1 MGKRYDAARVSA
13 AIDDLGADIDQ
24 YRSRARDLESGFGR
38 YYHNETYVGKAAEAS
53 KEFIAQGQMDKLH
66 VVNLDVQTELFKK
79 CLDVDDAF
87 KEMVDSSPNAK
98 IDTDVLHELDRI
110 FRRESDGLSDI
121 GYEVECET
129 RAIAE
134 EFGEYADFYPLNYN
148 PVREIHDELCGPRGI
163 YQKTIKKMEAFD
175 EVARSTFNSSGLK
188 ERSEDLQNKIVN
200 ITGSLESIQVYTPSV
215 AKNSITLAA
224 LWKGAINGSAN
235 TLVFANDKERA
246 EYLDAQLK
254 RLCDGDDSND
264 AEATANINACLNGLL
279 CLKEVNGKKYVAYDQ
294 QKIRS
299 TLNSLEV
306 CGLGYQLL
314 TSIDE
319 QIESNRSNGAKVPEA
334 IAKLGF
340 GGRLENTKLEVS
352 KYGAGVKL
360 EVTSNNDLFPL
371 NEIDHKLV
379 SYAATKASSDHYFC
393 NKDGSLNWD
402 NITEW
407 IKLAPID
414 ETSYEYDVFSAKM
427 MDMSDED
434 IEKLLNLGMVANTDS
449 MPDIVEWTSDY
460 YGSKKYIESQNIQIT
475 ARRYAEIM
483 NVARNREGYNYLSL
497 SERAYIDDN
506 ETRSIAF
513 LEATQA
519 MSDGGGLNMV
529 ADITTEGADGEKV
542 YKVQINVI
550 PGSGND
556 ITEGEVI
563 ADSYETF
570 DKTRNITVYPR
581 ASSDVIDKYLDDQA
595 KIQMGHDVKFI
606 YSHNLKDVDYEK
618 IVMQTLD
625 VASNFAP
632 EPVQKCMMGV
642 DAVSFGK
649 EMVQDYKNS
658 VEASTAMKGLDTG
671 NGAICMG
678 VEGSVVYNV
687 SGTSGSVIINNIEY
701 NETELKLR
709 SGAYDIATGADIT
722 SDELKEHYVSGDD
735 EYQKYFDWYY
745 SKNGKEQMKT
755 YSDAVDYSLAKKGI
769 SSIDDATDAQLNE
782 AMQQV
787 SEAINATDTD
797 ELRKVDL
804 QKIENWIQENGT

>member
-1 MGKRYDAARVSA
+1 MGKRYDAERVSA
-13 AIDDLGADIDQ
+13 AIDDLG
-24 YRSRARDLESGFGR
+24 SDLEQYKTKAKALEAGFGR
-38 YYHNETYVGKAAEAS
+38 YYHNEAYRGKAAEAS

-66 VVNLDVQTELFKK
+66 VENLDIQRELYRR
-79 CLDVDDAF
+79 CLETDEVF
-87 KEMVDSSPNAK
+87 KEMVDSSPVAR
-98 IDTDVLHELDRI
+98 IDTDVLLHLKKDHQI
-110 FRRESDGLSDI
+110 FSDNIDVT
-121 GYEVECET
+121 GYELECKARELMDK
-129 RAIAE
+129 
-134 EFGEYADFYPLNYN
+134 FGEYSDFYPISYHRARNAY
-148 PVREIHDELCGPRGI
+148 DELSGSGGHYDKCLERV
-163 YQKTIKKMEAFD
+163 ERFD
-175 EVARSTFNSSGLK
+175 DYAKSYINNSGLK
-188 ERSEDLQNKIVN
+188 ERTYDLQNKIVN
-200 ITGSLESIQVYTPSV
+200 MTGALQSIQVFSPSV
-215 AKNSITLAA
+215 AKNSLTLAA
-224 LWKGAINGSAN
+224 LWNGAINGSAN
-235 TLVFANDKERA
+235 ILVFANDKERA
-246 EYLDAQLK
+246 EYLDTQLK

-264 AEATANINACLNGLL
+264 AEATANINACLNGFL
-279 CLKEVNGKKYVAYDQ
+279 CVKEVNGKKYVAYDQ
-294 QKIRS
+294 QKIRN
-299 TLNSLEV
+299 TLNNLEV

-314 TSIDE
+314 TSIDN
-319 QIESNRSNGAKVPEA
+319 QIEENKANRVAVPEA
-334 IAKLGF
+334 ITKLGF
-340 GGRLENTKLEVS
+340 GGKLENTKLEVS

-407 IKLAPID
+407 IKMDSID

-434 IEKLLNLGMVANTDS
+434 IEKLLNLGMVANTDN
-449 MPDIVEWTSDY
+449 MPKIVEWTSDY

-529 ADITTEGADGEKV
+529 ADITTEGTDGEKV

-550 PGSGND
+550 PGSGSN
-556 ITEGEVI
+556 ITEGEVLV
-563 ADSYETF
+563 DSYETF

-581 ASSDVIDKYLDDQA
+581 ASADVIDKYLDDQA

-625 VASNFAP
+625 VASEYAP
-632 EPVQKCMMGV
+632 EPVQICMKGV
-642 DAVSFGK
+642 DVISLGK
-649 EMVQDYKNS
+649 EMAQDYKNS

-687 SGTSGSVIINNIEY
+687 SGTSGSVIINDIEY

-709 SGAYDIATGADIT
+709 SGAYDIATGADVT
-722 SDELKEHYVSGDD
+722 PDELKEHYVNGDD
-735 EYQKYFDWYY
+735 DYHKYYDWYY
-745 SKNGKEQMKT
+745 NPNRSEQMET
-755 YSDAVDYSLAKKGI
+755 YRDAVRYSLANKGI
-769 SSIDDATDAQLNE
+769 SLENATDIQLNE
-782 AMQQV
+782 AMKQV
-787 SEAINATDTD
+787 SEAIKETNSY
-797 ELRKVDL
+797 ELRNVDK
-804 QKIENWIQENGT
+804 QEIKNWIQENGT